1 MSTNQE
7 KQIIEEEKPLTG
19 AKKIANIIMNV
30 LLYVFI
36 IVCLLLVVASISSK
50 KSETGAMTIFGYQA
64 RVVETQ
70 SMEWAD
76 DIKIEH
82 LKLEG
87 TDIDSLDKL
96 PLGEVPKNSLVFI
109 EVVPEDPEQAKLWY
123 DNLKV
128 GDVVTFM
135 YGEYGVI
142 AGRQPIITHR
152 ITKITP
158 KLSGGYLLE
167 LNGDN
172 KGLTEEDKTSPA
184 DTATQYIDTSV
195 ESVNYVVGKVTSQS
209 KALGSLIYIVKQPV
223 GIICIVII
231 PCVIIIILEV
241 IKIVGVLGEDKKKKA
256 EEEKQKMEE
265 EKQKQ
270 ESEIELLKKQLAALQ
285 NHVMS
290 ENAETVEPVEKVQAE
305 PLEQSENNATDSP
318 QE

>member
-1 MSTNQE
+1 MNTNQE

-19 AKKIANIIMNV
+19 AKKLANIAMNV

-50 KSETGAMTIFGYQA
+50 KSGTGAMTIFGHQA

-209 KALGSLIYIVKQPV
+209 KALGNLIYIVKQPV
-223 GIICIVII
+223 GIICIVIV

-241 IKIVGVLGEDKKKKA
+241 IKIVSVLGEDKKKKA

-285 NHVMS
+285 NNVVS
-290 ENAETVEPVEKVQAE
+290 EKAETVEYVEKVQAV
-305 PLEQSENNATDSP
+305 PLEQSENNATDSS